1 MQFCI
6 SCWKA
11 ARALQNPK
19 GIQPHLKNPR
29 LPTVKAVYC
38 FNASSIL
45 ICPNPDL
52 RSKQEKMSSA
62 HQALQHLL
70 YSGERV
76 GILLCVNIQVV
87 EVDAKTQAA
96 IFLPH
101 QYHSIAP
108 HTLARSDGTRFQHF
122 LQVIPNLLNQQW
134 WNLSK
139 SFLKGSIIS
148 YFYYMFCGMGT
159 A

>member
-1 MQFCI
+1 M
-6 SCWKA
+6 
-11 ARALQNPK
+11 
-19 GIQPHLKNPR
+19 
-29 LPTVKAVYC
+29 KAVYC
-38 FNASSIL
+38 FNASSIF
-45 ICPNPDL
+45 ICQNLDL
-52 RSKQEKMSSA
+52 RSKQEECLVPTKLS
-62 HQALQHLL
+62 QHLL

-76 GILLCVNIQVV
+76 GILLRASI
-87 EVDAKTQAA
+87 QAA
-96 IFLPH
+96 EVNTKMQATIFLLH
-101 QYHSIAP
+101 QYHGIAP

-122 LQVIPNLLNQQW
+122 LQVIPNLLNQQQ